1 MNNMHRVH
9 EGPGQGAGPTLPRAV
24 ERGAAARADRAHRR
38 DHRVQDPGQ
47 GLGTQTR
54 QAGLSEYWRL
64 VTKHLT
70 QMDHHCSN
78 LENIYIEISRYSK
91 GIIFFYTR
99 SPCPLVM
106 FSSDVSRVPRLDHVR
121 PRGRL
126 APRPSAAA
134 APRLASP
141 RPTEAPAAAERP
153 RGVRA

>member
-1 MNNMHRVH
+1 MSILHRVH
-9 EGPGQGAGPTLPRAV
+9 EGPGQGAGPTLPGAV

-54 QAGLSEYWRL
+54 QAGLSEYWGL

-78 LENIYIEISRYSK
+78 LEKIYIEISRYAKDAIS
-91 GIIFFYTR
+91 IYSHSL
-99 SPCPLVM
+99 SP
-106 FSSDVSRVPRLDHVR
+106 SDVSRVPRLDHVR

>member
-1 MNNMHRVH
+1 MSILHRFH
-9 EGPGQGAGPTLPRAV
+9 EGPGQGAGPALPGAV

-54 QAGLSEYWRL
+54 QAGLSEYWGL

-78 LENIYIEISRYSK
+78 LEKIYIEISRYAKDAIS
-91 GIIFFYTR
+91 IYSNSLRQMFLV
-99 SPCPLVM
+99 CP
-106 FSSDVSRVPRLDHVR
+106 VSDHVR
-121 PRGRL
+121 TRGRL

>member
-1 MNNMHRVH
+1 
-9 EGPGQGAGPTLPRAV
+9 
-24 ERGAAARADRAHRR
+24 
-38 DHRVQDPGQ
+38 
-47 GLGTQTR
+47 
-54 QAGLSEYWRL
+54 
-64 VTKHLT
+64 
-70 QMDHHCSN
+70 MDHHCSN

-134 APRLASP
+134 AAPRLASP

>member
-1 MNNMHRVH
+1 MSNLHRVH

-54 QAGLSEYWRL
+54 QAGLSEYWRV

-91 GIIFFYTR
+91 GIIFR
-99 SPCPLVM
+99 SGRI
-106 FSSDVSRVPRLDHVR
+106 SSVYIVSKWVVVTLLSKLENFECVGMCCVRVL
-121 PRGRL
+121 
-126 APRPSAAA
+126 
-134 APRLASP
+134 
-141 RPTEAPAAAERP
+141 EC
-153 RGVRA
+153 